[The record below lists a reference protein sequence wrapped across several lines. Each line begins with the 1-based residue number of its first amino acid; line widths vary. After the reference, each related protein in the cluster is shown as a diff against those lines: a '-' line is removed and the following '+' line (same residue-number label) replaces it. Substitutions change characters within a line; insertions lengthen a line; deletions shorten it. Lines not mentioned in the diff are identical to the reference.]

1 MPLTPGIAS
10 SEEERYRFV
19 CRSRSPRRERGFGG
33 DVGDNRGAS
42 DAETEPAIETSPS
55 EPETEPATETSWPRD
70 LQPGEKPTW
79 PEWLERNWQEAVD
92 RQKKKRS
99 YDPA

>member
-10 SEEERYRFV
+10 SKEERYRFV

-42 DAETEPAIETSPS
+42 DAETEPATETSPS
-55 EPETEPATETSWPRD
+55 EPETEPATTETIASAPETEPATETSWPRE
-70 LQPGEKPTW
+70 L
-79 PEWLERNWQEAVD
+79 
-92 RQKKKRS
+92 
-99 YDPA
+99 